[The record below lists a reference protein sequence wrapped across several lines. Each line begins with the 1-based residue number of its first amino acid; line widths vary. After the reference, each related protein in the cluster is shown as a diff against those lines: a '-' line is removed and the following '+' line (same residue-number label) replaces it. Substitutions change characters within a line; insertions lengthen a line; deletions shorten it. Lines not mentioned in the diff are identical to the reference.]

1 MPSAGSSGCTSGAL
15 RLSESAQ
22 QLIEG
27 NPLLVQGESAAT
39 VGIVESRKG
48 KAAGVFARVSAAS
61 IGSGLTAVLG
71 PEAGAAVAASISEAA
86 TAAIG
91 WLEERA
97 MQRVSDTLT
106 AVSDE
111 VARRIEAGEK
121 VRDDFSGGDAG
132 PGVPVFE
139 AVIEAVA
146 RSAEDRKCVVIAN
159 ALVSIAFAP
168 AISIDDA
175 LLYVRRIRDS
185 SWRQLVTLQYLQA
198 DDRADERRRIASRD
212 EEGNQEG
219 LDEIAP
225 ALSAELSELAGT
237 LELIGAGIPGGRI
250 QNPSNVFGGGQVS
263 SQSVARLTPTAL
275 GREIARIGDLEHV
288 VREDELDELAAS
300 LQAPPGSG

>member
-1 MPSAGSSGCTSGAL
+1 MD
-15 RLSESAQ
+15 
-22 QLIEG
+22 
-27 NPLLVQGESAAT
+27 
-39 VGIVESRKG
+39 SRKG
-48 KAAGVFARVSAAS
+48 KAAGALARVSAAS
-61 IGSGLTAVLG
+61 IGSGLAAVLG
-71 PEAGAAVAASISEAA
+71 PEAGAAVAATISEAA
-86 TAAIG
+86 TTAIG

-97 MQRVSDTLT
+97 KQRVSETLT

-132 PGVPVFE
+132 PGVLVFE
-139 AVIEAVA
+139 AVIEAAA
-146 RSAEDRKCVVIAN
+146 RSTEDRKCVVIAN
-159 ALVSIAFAP
+159 ALVSIAFDTT
-168 AISIDDA
+168 ISIDDA

-185 SWRQLVTLQYLQA
+185 SWRQLVALQYLQTE
-198 DDRADERRRIASRD
+198 DRADERRRIASRD

-237 LELIGAGIPGGRI
+237 LELIGVGIPGGRI

-275 GREIARIGDLEHV
+275 GREIARIGDLGHI
-288 VREDELDELAAS
+288 VREDELDELATS
-300 LQAPPGSG
+300 LQAPLGSG